1 MADEKMTGANSAGAD
16 GERAVSVDN
25 ASAPNIK
32 VILASASP
40 RRKQL
45 LKDAGVSAR
54 VVVPAEPVDETL
66 DPDDLAMPAEAAK
79 KLAERKAG
87 AVVQEL
93 LARKEQGMFA
103 VIGADTMVVKGNRI
117 FGKPRNLEDA
127 KAMLA
132 ELSGCTHQVI
142 TGVSLWMLMVDE
154 QDEVSLAYRT
164 FADASSVTFKE
175 LTSEEITD
183 YLRKGESF
191 DKAGAYAIQG
201 EGRALV
207 ERYAGALDTIVGLP
221 VGRLLAEYP
230 ELAG

>member
-1 MADEKMTGANSAGAD
+1 MGQESSEAQKSKARPPKMQ
-16 GERAVSVDN
+16 
-25 ASAPNIK
+25 

-45 LKDAGVSAR
+45 LKDAGIKAR
-54 VVVPAEPVDETL
+54 VLVPDDPVDEHL

-87 AVVQEL
+87 AAVQEL
-93 LARKEQGMFA
+93 LAEKAQGLFA
-103 VIGADTMVVKGNRI
+103 VIGADTMVVKGSKI

-127 KAMLA
+127 RGMLQ
-132 ELSGCTHQVI
+132 ELSGCTHQVL

-164 FADASSVTFKE
+164 FADASSVTFKD
-175 LTSEEITD
+175 LSAEEITD

-207 ERYAGALDTIVGLP
+207 EGYDGSFDTIVGLP
-221 VGRLLAEYP
+221 VERLLKEFP
-230 ELAG
+230 DLAQ